1 MVENVSPEIIK
12 DFLEG
17 SDPQK
22 YIVGIEADYYDA
34 NVYLIINNPETG
46 KKSIETHRL
55 RPFVWM
61 KQEGANRLFNGDRGK
76 IRVAMDRHNI
86 KITKLKIDGPDGKIP
101 SRMETGFKYLV
112 QGGKSYGDL
121 LKFFKEAGV
130 DVYGEEKHFIALAPA
145 EQFLIQTN
153 KRLFKGIEFYDDLH
167 RFQFD
172 LETTGLDPKI
182 HSIFQ
187 IGMKDNRGFEQVIE
201 VVADTEEDR
210 RNVEIAAISTFFEFI
225 DYLKPDIIAGYNS
238 EFFDFDFIVKRCEVL
253 GYDIEN
259 IAKTL
264 KIDQKFKRTKGTVK
278 FGSETEFYEKTTMW
292 GHNIIDISHAV
303 RRAQAINSDIK
314 AWGLKYITK
323 FTEIAKPDRVYVEGD
338 KIHTTWADQDNKYC
352 FNKTNGDW
360 SKFIDSEE
368 LKDGYE
374 IVSGKF
380 IVERYLID
388 DLWETEQIDVRYNQ
402 ASFLLSKMIPTS
414 FTKTSTMGNASI
426 WKLLMCAWSYGQGL
440 GIPNYESKRDFT
452 GGLSRLLEV
461 GYSKK
466 VVKLDYAALYP
477 NIELSWNIFPDLD
490 ISGVMK
496 GLLQYIVDTRDRYK
510 FEKNKYSADSKR
522 LAIEG
527 NYEESEKLAK
537 LSNDLGKKEQPIKIL
552 ANSFF
557 GAYGAP
563 YIFPW
568 GDTNSAEE
576 TTCRG
581 RQYLRLMV
589 SHFTEKYNFRA
600 LVGDSVTHDTPI
612 YLKDRLG
619 ELDIKPIC
627 DLFNENSEYIDMDGL
642 RDYENKDY
650 QILTRNGWTN
660 IHYVYR
666 HGTEKKIHKITTKDR
681 LVNVTEDHS
690 LFRNGEQIKPSLLVR
705 GDEIDI
711 YNINEFS
718 SNKDVI
724 TEDTAWLYGFF
735 LGDGSSTNSRRN
747 KNYTSKKTGLIKTYK
762 IKRSDWKISNTNLEF
777 LNKLKEILM
786 KDFGLLGIIKDHMKS
801 SGVYNL
807 VVHKAGF
814 SNYFSEN
821 FYTSYREKKIPSII
835 LNSNENIKR
844 MFIEGVFASDGYG
857 NTIDT
862 CSSIGMKSQTAMA
875 GISYLL
881 DSLNIEY
888 KIVTRKD
895 KQNFISFN
903 LKNPINKN
911 SSFSGFTKKT
921 LKKDN
926 LVWKN
931 EIIINNDKNKFV
943 YDISTEDGTFI
954 GGIGGVVLKNTDGMN
969 FNVPENINDFKYIS
983 NGKHRF
989 NEAGVEYIGT
999 EAAVAEFN
1007 DNFMENRMGLDID
1020 DEYVAT
1026 INFSRKNY
1034 ANHTGKKIK
1043 LVGNT
1048 VKSKKMPTYI
1058 EEFMDNGIKML
1069 LNGNGTEFLDYYY
1082 SHVQKIYN
1090 CDIPL
1095 AKIASKARVK
1105 ISVAD
1110 YKKKM
1115 KSKNKA
1121 GGAMAKQAHMEL
1133 AIKHDLSIGLGDV
1146 IYYVNTGD
1154 SKSKGDI
1161 QTVKNKETGKL
1172 EKLINCK
1179 LIPVEEIE
1187 NNPDL
1192 TTDEYNIPKYLA
1204 AFNKRIKP
1212 LLVCFSKEI
1221 RNKIIID
1228 MVKDK
1233 TTKELLLEPRTLDYD
1248 NKHGILTS
1256 GEPMKESDQDT
1267 YQDLMTM
1274 EDKEF
1279 KFWIN
1284 VNKTPN
1290 CMSDDGW
1297 TVLRDDYIVRM
1308 EAKRVI
1314 NIANEKATLEE
1325 LFKKLEIS
1333 DIVNFGNAI
1342 IPSDIST
1349 LAIMSLSDGFFYS
1362 NLYDVKLLPL
1372 EDIYKYESDAKERDE
1387 FYKTLPIDL
1396 DFSKVSKYELWFND
1410 KIKKQTYSGDTIS
1423 DDMKLILG
1431 EISTIIDDE
1440 SDDESDED

>member
-112 QGGKSYGDL
+112 QGSKSYGDL
-121 LKFFKEAGV
+121 LNFFKEAGV
-130 DVYGEEKHFIALAPA
+130 DVYGEEKHFVALAPA

-153 KRLFKGIEFYDDLH
+153 KRLFKGFEFYDDLH

-172 LETTGLDPKI
+172 LETTGLDPKTD
-182 HSIFQ
+182 SIFQ

-201 VVADTEEDR
+201 VIGETEEE
-210 RNVEIAAISTFFEFI
+210 RNITEIAAINAFFQFI

-253 GYDIEN
+253 GYNVEN

-264 KIDQKFKRTKGTVK
+264 KMDQKFKRTKGTVK
-278 FGSETEFYEKTTMW
+278 FGSETEYYEKTTMW

-323 FTEIAKPDRVYVEGD
+323 YTEINKPNRVYVDGD
-338 KIHTTWADQDNKYC
+338 KIHTTWADKVNHYALND
-352 FNKTNGDW
+352 TNGDYY
-360 SKFIDSEE
+360 IISEDNE
-368 LKDGYE
+368 LKDGYG
-374 IVSGKF
+374 IVTGKY
-380 IVERYLID
+380 IVERYLLD

-440 GIPNYESKRDFT
+440 GIPDYEPKREFT
-452 GGLSRLLEV
+452 GGLSRLLRV

-477 NIELSWNIFPDLD
+477 NIQLSWDIFPDLD

-522 LAIEG
+522 LAKEG
-527 NYEESEKLAK
+527 NYEESEKLGK

-568 GDTNSAEE
+568 GNTNSAEE

-589 SHFTEKYNFRA
+589 KHFTEEYNFIT
-600 LVGDSVTHDTPI
+600 LILDT
-612 YLKDRLG
+612 
-619 ELDIKPIC
+619 
-627 DLFNENSEYIDMDGL
+627 DG
-642 RDYENKDY
+642 
-650 QILTRNGWTN
+650 I
-660 IHYVYR
+660 
-666 HGTEKKIHKITTKDR
+666 
-681 LVNVTEDHS
+681 NVAIPES
-690 LFRNGEQIKPSLLVR
+690 
-705 GDEIDI
+705 
-711 YNINEFS
+711 
-718 SNKDVI
+718 
-724 TEDTAWLYGFF
+724 
-735 LGDGSSTNSRRN
+735 
-747 KNYTSKKTGLIKTYK
+747 
-762 IKRSDWKISNTNLEF
+762 ISN
-777 LNKLKEILM
+777 
-786 KDFGLLGIIKDHMKS
+786 
-801 SGVYNL
+801 
-807 VVHKAGF
+807 
-814 SNYFSEN
+814 
-821 FYTSYREKKIPSII
+821 
-835 LNSNENIKR
+835 
-844 MFIEGVFASDGYG
+844 
-857 NTIDT
+857 
-862 CSSIGMKSQTAMA
+862 
-875 GISYLL
+875 
-881 DSLNIEY
+881 
-888 KIVTRKD
+888 
-895 KQNFISFN
+895 
-903 LKNPINKN
+903 
-911 SSFSGFTKKT
+911 
-921 LKKDN
+921 
-926 LVWKN
+926 
-931 EIIINNDKNKFV
+931 
-943 YDISTEDGTFI
+943 
-954 GGIGGVVLKNTDGMN
+954 
-969 FNVPENINDFKYIS
+969 FKYVS
-983 NGKHRF
+983 TGNHRF
-989 NEAGVEYIGT
+989 NEINKEYSGV
-999 EAAVAEFN
+999 EAAVAKFN
-1007 DNFMENRMGLDID
+1007 DIFMENRMGLDID

-1115 KSKNKA
+1115 KSKNKS

-1133 AIKHDLSIGLGDV
+1133 AIQHDLSVGLGDV

-1161 QTVKNKETGKL
+1161 QTIKNKETGKL
-1172 EKLINCK
+1172 EKVINCK

-1290 CMSDDGW
+1290 CMGDDEW
-1297 TVLRDDYIVRM
+1297 VVLRDDYIVRM
-1308 EAKRVI
+1308 EAKRIVD
-1314 NIANEKATLEE
+1314 IANEKAALEDI
-1325 LFKKLEIS
+1325 FKKLELS
-1333 DIVNFGNAI
+1333 DIINIGNAI
-1342 IPSDIST
+1342 IPSEISV
-1349 LAIMSLSDGFFYS
+1349 LAFMSLTDGFFYS

-1372 EDIYKYESDAKERDE
+1372 EDVYKYESDAKERDE
-1387 FYKTLPIDL
+1387 FYKTLAQGL
-1396 DFSKVSKYELWFND
+1396 DFSKVSKYDLWFND

-1423 DDMKLILG
+1423 EDIKLIL
-1431 EISTIIDDE
+1431 EEASSIIDDE